1 LPEPAGS
8 EPGYRRPVVIVL
20 SDILNSSR
28 IRTVICVA
36 ITSNLAL
43 AGAPGNVLL
52 AQAESQLLRD
62 SVANV
67 SQIVT
72 LDRSTLTERISQL
85 PSETLEDILDGIEL
99 VLGRYLR

>member
-1 LPEPAGS
+1 
-8 EPGYRRPVVIVL
+8 
-20 SDILNSSR
+20 
-28 IRTVICVA
+28 VICVA
-36 ITSNLAL
+36 IKSNLAR
-43 AGAPGNVLL
+43 AGAPGNLLL

-62 SVANV
+62 SVANM